1 MDPSYVKS
9 QKSHLSGL
17 KLEPIY
23 EKLKFEALRILG
35 PNLKEMSRYEPNIF
49 IFYLRPC
56 NFPSRPEAS
65 SPLSNENHLNIRRNN
80 EKGKTISSALPC
92 WIAFHSASLRKN
104 PNAPLALWPLGP
116 VGAEGAVR
124 ARPSAREA
132 RVRPPVRA
140 RSARPPRGPPRVPRA
155 AGSHPGC
162 EH

>member
-80 EKGKTISSALPC
+80 EKGKTISSALP
-92 WIAFHSASLRKN
+92 
-104 PNAPLALWPLGP
+104 
-116 VGAEGAVR
+116 
-124 ARPSAREA
+124 
-132 RVRPPVRA
+132 
-140 RSARPPRGPPRVPRA
+140 
-155 AGSHPGC
+155 
-162 EH
+162 